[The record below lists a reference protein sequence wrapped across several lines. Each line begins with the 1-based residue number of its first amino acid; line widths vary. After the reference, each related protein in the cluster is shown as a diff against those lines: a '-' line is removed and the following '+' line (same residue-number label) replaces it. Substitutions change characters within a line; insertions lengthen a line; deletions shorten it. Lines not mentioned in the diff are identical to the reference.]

1 MSTATDQVVVPSE
14 VKQSTIPQGLAS
26 PPESNNTI
34 RTDPSSDSELSDLE
48 FTAEDTIEPDHWEDD
63 GRVPVFMPTMAQFK
77 DFNLFVSQ
85 PYPRTPLGCL
95 LMRQRLDG

>member
-1 MSTATDQVVVPSE
+1 MSTATDQVVVPGEGEQPTTS
-14 VKQSTIPQGLAS
+14 QGLAS

-48 FTAEDTIEPDHWEDD
+48 FSDEPVEPEHWEDD

-77 DFNLFVSQ
+77 DFNSFVSRKVF
-85 PYPRTPLGCL
+85 PK
-95 LMRQRLDG
+95 